1 MDFSFPG
8 IAQDIV
14 RLRELLRV
22 SMKLVDRAPRVCPTI
37 LNLACGRADETG
49 ALIDAWSLAGSGG
62 EYLGLDIRHAE
73 ILEARKRWGNSW
85 SPCGAVEFRV
95 ADVSLPHQLPR
106 DKRYDFVFL
115 RHQNFWDAPSTWD
128 QIYRHALA
136 RLQPDGLLVFT
147 SYFDREHELALA
159 AVKTLGGSLWLD
171 MPHAQSRALADA
183 PGKSVDKRLAIFG
196 LPGGATP
203 FSPQL
208 SHR

>member
-22 SMKLVDRAPRVCPTI
+22 AMKLVDRAPRFCPTI

-73 ILEARKRWGNSW
+73 ILEASRRWAESW
-85 SPCGAVEFRV
+85 SPHGSVEFRV
-95 ADVSLPHQLPR
+95 ADVSLPYQLPSE
-106 DKRYDFVFL
+106 KRYDFIFL

-171 MPHAQSRALADA
+171 MPHAHSRALADA
-183 PGKSVDKRLAIFG
+183 PGKSVDKRLAIFA
-196 LPGGATP
+196 LSGGNRSFHSLLTP
-203 FSPQL
+203 S
-208 SHR
+208 